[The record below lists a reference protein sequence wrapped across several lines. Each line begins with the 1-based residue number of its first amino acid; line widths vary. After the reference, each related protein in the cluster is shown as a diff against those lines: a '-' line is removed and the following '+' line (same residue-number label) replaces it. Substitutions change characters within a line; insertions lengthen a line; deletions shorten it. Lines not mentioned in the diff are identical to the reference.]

1 MTLDNI
7 IGGIICVC
15 IAIALAGASV
25 SMFLMVL
32 DDYKKSN
39 KRKDKK

>member
-7 IGGIICVC
+7 ICGIICAC
-15 IAIALAGASV
+15 LSIALAGASI
-25 SMFLMVL
+25 SMLLMVL
-32 DDYKKSN
+32 DDHKNQK

>member
-15 IAIALAGASV
+15 IAIALASASI
-25 SMFLMVL
+25 SMLLMVL

>member
-1 MTLDNI
+1 MTPDNI

-15 IAIALAGASV
+15 LSIALAGASI
-25 SMFLMVL
+25 SILLMVL

-39 KRKDKK
+39 KRKNKK